1 MNRKGELF
9 INDMDAFAKWGVC
22 LSDSSLCTL
31 MEPEPLKDAV
41 SNKATTEDGKQ
52 IRKELQP
59 KVDERD
65 ITLSVQLYATSRDEL
80 FSKLTDFKS
89 ELKKRRINIRTK
101 FEDGVVYR
109 CDYKSCK
116 QFKSY
121 FKGFATFSLA
131 LNEPNP
137 ANRGTVD
144 TDNYEDTAL

>member
-9 INDMDAFAKWGVC
+9 INDMDAFGMWGVC
-22 LSDSSLCTL
+22 LSDSSLCSL
-31 MEPEPLKDAV
+31 VEPEPLKDAV
-41 SNKATTEDGKQ
+41 SNKSSTEDGKQ
-52 IRKELQP
+52 IRKEAKP

-65 ITLSVQLYATSRDEL
+65 ITLFVQLYATSRDDM
-80 FSKLTDFKS
+80 FNKLIAFKK

-101 FEDGVVYR
+101 YEKDVVYR

-121 FKGFATFSLA
+121 FKEMATFSLT

-137 ANRGTVD
+137 ANRGTKD
-144 TDNYEDTAL
+144 SDDYEGTAL

>member
-1 MNRKGELF
+1 MNRAGELF
-9 INDMDAFAKWGVC
+9 INDMDAFKAWGVC

-31 MEPEPLKDAV
+31 VEPEPLKDAV
-41 SNKATTEDGKQ
+41 SNKSTTKNGKQ
-52 IRKELQP
+52 VRREQQP

-65 ITLSVQLYATSRDEL
+65 ITLFVQLYATSRDEM
-80 FSKLTDFKS
+80 FSKLIAFKK

-101 FEDGVVYR
+101 FEEGVVYR

-121 FKGFATFSLA
+121 FKGFATFSLT

-137 ANRGTVD
+137 ANRGTED
-144 TDNYEDTAL
+144 TDNYEDSDL

>member
-9 INDMDAFAKWGVC
+9 INDMDAFARWGVC

-31 MEPEPLKDAV
+31 IEPEPLKDAV
-41 SNKATTEDGKQ
+41 SNKSSTENGKQ
-52 IRKELQP
+52 VRKEAKP

-65 ITLSVQLYATSRDEL
+65 MTLFVQLYATSRDEL
-80 FSKLTDFKS
+80 FSKLKDFKT

-101 FEDGVVYR
+101 FEEGVVYR

-121 FKGFATFSLA
+121 FKGCATFSLT

-137 ANRGTVD
+137 ANRETED
-144 TDNYEDTAL
+144 ADNYEDTTL

>member
-1 MNRKGELF
+1 MNRAGELF
-9 INDMDAFAKWGVC
+9 INDKDAFKAWGVC

-31 MEPEPLKDAV
+31 VEPEPLKDAV
-41 SNKATTEDGKQ
+41 SNKSTTENGKQ
-52 IRKELQP
+52 VRREQQP

-65 ITLSVQLYATSRDEL
+65 ITLFVQLYATSRDEM
-80 FSKLTDFKS
+80 FSKLIAFKK

-101 FEDGVVYR
+101 FEEGVVYR

-121 FKGFATFSLA
+121 FKGFATFSLT

-137 ANRGTVD
+137 ANRGTED
-144 TDNYEDTAL
+144 TDNYEDSDL

>member
-9 INDMDAFAKWGVC
+9 INDMDAFARWGIC

-31 MEPEPLKDAV
+31 IEPEPLKDAV
-41 SNKATTEDGKQ
+41 SNKSATDNGKQ
-52 IRKELQP
+52 VRRELKP

-65 ITLSVQLYATSRDEL
+65 ITLFVQLYATNRDEL
-80 FSKLTDFKS
+80 FRKLKDFKT

-121 FKGFATFSLA
+121 FKGMATFSLT

-137 ANRGTVD
+137 ANRGTED
-144 TDNYEDTAL
+144 TDNYEDTTL

>member
-1 MNRKGELF
+1 MNRAGELF
-9 INDMDAFAKWGVC
+9 INDMDAFKAWGVC

-31 MEPEPLKDAV
+31 VEPEPLKDAV
-41 SNKATTEDGKQ
+41 SNKSTTENGKQ
-52 IRKELQP
+52 VRREQQP

-65 ITLSVQLYATSRDEL
+65 ITLFVQLYATSRDEM
-80 FSKLTDFKS
+80 FSKLIAFKK

-101 FEDGVVYR
+101 FEEGVVYR

-121 FKGFATFSLA
+121 FKGFATFSLT

-137 ANRGTVD
+137 ANRGTED
-144 TDNYEDTAL
+144 TDNYEDSYL

>member
-1 MNRKGELF
+1 MNRTGELF
-9 INDMDAFAKWGVC
+9 INDNDAFERWGIC

-31 MEPEPLKDAV
+31 IEPEPLKDAV
-41 SNKATTEDGKQ
+41 SNKATTENGKKT
-52 IRKELQP
+52 RKEQTP

-65 ITLSVQLYATSRDEL
+65 MTLYVQLYATTRDEL
-80 FSKLTDFKS
+80 FSRLKDFKT

-109 CDYKSCK
+109 CDYKNCK

-121 FKGFATFSLA
+121 FKGFATFSLS

-137 ANRGTVD
+137 ANRGTED
-144 TDNYEDTAL
+144 IDNYEDTTL